1 MTMLLLTDE
10 AIHIPDEIHDLAAFR
25 QWFQSDSFPE
35 HGRWCFLDRG
45 IWVDTGMEQLFSH
58 NQVKSEIAYV
68 LTGIAKKDRLGRYF
82 PDGVQFVNLE
92 AEISSQPDGIF
103 VSHKSFRHQRVEP
116 ASAKGGGSVELVGIP
131 DMVLEVVSKSSVYK
145 DTDRLLEL
153 YWRAGVPEYWLVDA
167 RAEAIRFDI
176 FRHGA
181 KGYTAVRKLAGYH
194 KSQVFG
200 KSFRLTR
207 GHDESGHPEFSLQ
220 VG

>member
-1 MTMLLLTDE
+1 MLLLTDE
-10 AIHIPDEIHDLAAFR
+10 AIHIPDEIHDLTAFR
-25 QWFQSDSFPE
+25 KWFQSDSFPE
-35 HGRWCFLDRG
+35 QGRWCFLDG
-45 IWVDTGMEQLFSH
+45 AIWVDTGMEQIFTH
-58 NQVKSEIAYV
+58 NQVKGEFAYV
-68 LTGIAKKDRLGRYF
+68 LTGLAKKDRLGRYF
-82 PDGVQFVNLE
+82 PDGIQFVNRE
-92 AEISSQPDGIF
+92 AEISSQPDGVF
-103 VSHKSFRHQRVEP
+103 VSHESLRHQRVEP
-116 ASAKGGGSVELVGIP
+116 ASAKGGGYIELVGIP

-181 KGYTAVRKLAGYH
+181 KGYTPVRKPAGYL

-207 GHDESGHPEFSLQ
+207 ELDESGHPEFSLS
-220 VG
+220 VR